1 MCFAVEV
8 LHASLGGWWLAAP
21 DDARCDGPQRCWQ
34 AGGSLQAAS
43 SCPGRCHR
51 RAVCRCMRI
60 GYACADRL
68 RVCGQV
74 TRVRTGYA
82 YADSILSYPQANSL
96 SVSLQPIR
104 VSVNH
109 ARGAQII

>member
-1 MCFAVEV
+1 MGFAVTV

-60 GYACADRL
+60 GDACADRL

-74 TRVRTGYA
+74 TRTRIA
-82 YADSILSYPQANSL
+82 YC
-96 SVSLQPIR
+96 PIR
-104 VSVNH
+104 KLIAYPYRYNLS
-109 ARGAQII
+109 A